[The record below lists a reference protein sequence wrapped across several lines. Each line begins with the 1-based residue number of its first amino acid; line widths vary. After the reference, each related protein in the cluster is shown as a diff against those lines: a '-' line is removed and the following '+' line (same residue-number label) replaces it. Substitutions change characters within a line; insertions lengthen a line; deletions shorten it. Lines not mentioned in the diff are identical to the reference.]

1 MTQRA
6 EGRSGQGIV
15 VRLYV
20 AIVVLAGVMGF
31 VLGSIRPENLQ
42 PRLFGVLALPPTPL
56 GVAIYGLV
64 TVGVGLGA
72 LLALVMYVSA
82 RFDDAAAN

>member
-1 MTQRA
+1 MTQRVD
-6 EGRSGQGIV
+6 GRPGQQIV

-20 AIVVLAGVMGF
+20 SIVVLAGVMGF

-42 PRLFGVLALPPTPL
+42 PKLFGVFALPPTPL

-64 TVGVGLGA
+64 TVGVGLGT